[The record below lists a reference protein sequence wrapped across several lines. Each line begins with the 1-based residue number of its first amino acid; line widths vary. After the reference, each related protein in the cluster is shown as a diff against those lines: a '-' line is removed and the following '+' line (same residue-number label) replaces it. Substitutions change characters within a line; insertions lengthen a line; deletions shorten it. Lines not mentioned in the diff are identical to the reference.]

1 MKYQVLSRIPL
12 KNLMDLKIDFA
23 FKHLFGSERN
33 KQLTIVFL
41 NAILNWTGS
50 NKIKEIT
57 FINHEVGG
65 EYKED
70 KQSRLDIV
78 VKTEKEDIINIEI
91 QLANKNDMFKRTL
104 FYWSRLYNLQLQKG
118 KGYYTLNPTITIN
131 ICDFTLFKDIA
142 HYHSTYHLYEDK
154 TLQRV
159 QKSDDVLE
167 IHFIEM
173 NKFLKAW
180 LMEELN
186 PIEDIIVKWLLLLVM
201 VDGRKQKVYED
212 IYKVLEELAMKDRN
226 LREAFEAWEE
236 LSQDPESI
244 IAYESRVKFM
254 IDEVATLEDA
264 KYHAEQAGIEKGMQ
278 EGIQEGMQ
286 KGIQEGIK
294 AIARKMI
301 VKGNS
306 NEEIM
311 ELTSL
316 TFEEIQVLRQD
327 VE

>member
-254 IDEVATLEDA
+254 IDEVAT
-264 KYHAEQAGIEKGMQ
+264 
-278 EGIQEGMQ
+278 
-286 KGIQEGIK
+286 
-294 AIARKMI
+294 
-301 VKGNS
+301 
-306 NEEIM
+306 
-311 ELTSL
+311 
-316 TFEEIQVLRQD
+316 
-327 VE
+327 